1 MTKELT
7 DHLSVQERSLLRRH
21 GVRLR
26 VDKVTDDGRYALCS
40 ACQIE
45 RSFFRPLLSDI
56 ALVSIAHQ
64 AFMKLN
70 LFGLQT
76 LISVVPKGPLTVFPA
91 VDPQD
96 PFQLRYALHTVQQR
110 SSTPEISDAQHG
122 IDRSAALLR

>member
-56 ALVSIAHQ
+56 ALVSIAHR

-76 LISVVPKGPLTVFPA
+76 LISVVPKGPLTMFPA
-91 VDPQD
+91 VDPKD
-96 PFQLRYALHTVQQR
+96 PFQLCDALQAAAREETGSKG
-110 SSTPEISDAQHG
+110 SSMQSTARTGS
-122 IDRSAALLR
+122 